1 RIASVLEYMAISPQ
15 FPAFL
20 PGTLADQ
27 LRLAA
32 PAATEEEMWT
42 ALRLACAEE
51 FVRCKED
58 GLSIRFE
65 EGNLPFS
72 GGELRRIGLA
82 RALLVSPEILV
93 VDEPFAG
100 LEPALARRLAG
111 NLAQWA
117 QAAPRA
123 LVMLAH
129 KQTDLPFEGLARQ
142 SIRIG

>member
-1 RIASVLEYMAISPQ
+1 
-15 FPAFL
+15 
-20 PGTLADQ
+20 
-27 LRLAA
+27 
-32 PAATEEEMWT
+32 
-42 ALRLACAEE
+42 
-51 FVRCKED
+51 
-58 GLSIRFE
+58 
-65 EGNLPFS
+65 
-72 GGELRRIGLA
+72 
-82 RALLVSPEILV
+82 

-142 SIRIG
+142 PIRIG